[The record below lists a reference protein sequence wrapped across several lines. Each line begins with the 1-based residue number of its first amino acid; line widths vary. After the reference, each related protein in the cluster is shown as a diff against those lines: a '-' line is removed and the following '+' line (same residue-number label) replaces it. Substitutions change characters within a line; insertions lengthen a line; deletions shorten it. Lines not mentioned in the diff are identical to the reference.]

1 MEPAMLMGLTC
12 RSALIESPATLKVET
27 MKIHVMVAASQRRRV
42 K

>member
-1 MEPAMLMGLTC
+1 MEPAMLMGLASQ
-12 RSALIESPATLKVET
+12 SALIESPATLKVET